1 MEQSELILNKDGSI
15 YHLNLHPEEI
25 ASTIITVGD
34 QDRVSKVS
42 QHFDKITVRK
52 QHREFVTHTGELNG
66 KRLTVISTGI
76 GTDNIDIVLNE
87 LDALVN
93 IDFKTRQ
100 VKEALTRLK
109 LIRIGTSGIIGRD
122 IPLDSF
128 LVSKYAVGLDS
139 LMYFY
144 KNHQLYKNIILE
156 KKLNEAIRP
165 LNLNYYTTD
174 ASIHLLKHLP
184 KDTFLEGIT
193 LTCNGFYAPQL
204 RQLRLSAQFDGL
216 FERFDRLEYDG
227 LRITNMEMETAGV
240 YGLAALL
247 GHDAIS
253 FNALLANRRTGAFS
267 KKPKEVVDKLLIKV
281 LDIISNNF

>member
-1 MEQSELILNKDGSI
+1 MKQSELILNKDGSI

-25 ASTIITVGD
+25 ADTIITVGD
-34 QDRVSKVS
+34 QDRVGKVS
-42 QHFDKITVRK
+42 RYFDKITVQK

-100 VKEALTRLK
+100 AKEALTRLTF
-109 LIRIGTSGIIGRD
+109 IRIGTSGIIRED
-122 IPLDSF
+122 VPLDSF
-128 LVSKYAVGLDS
+128 LVSKHAVGLDS

-144 KNHQLYKNIILE
+144 KNYQQHQNTLLD
-156 KKLNEAIRP
+156 KKLKEVIQP
-165 LNLNYYTTD
+165 LHLNLYTTN
-174 ASIHLLKHLP
+174 ASIHLLKQLP

-204 RQLRLSAQFDGL
+204 RQLRLPAQFHGL
-216 FERFDRLEYDG
+216 FERFDQLEYEG
-227 LRITNMEMETAGV
+227 LRMTNMEMETAGI
-240 YGLAALL
+240 YGLAAML

-253 FNALLANRRTGAFS
+253 LNALLANRRTGTFS
-267 KKPKEVVDKLLIKV
+267 KNPQAVIEQLIEKT